1 MKGDGGTAVAT
12 CMPDSPP
19 ELATIV
25 IGYRAPADLVGA
37 VRSLLDQSEPTE
49 ILVVNSGGGDIATL
63 LAGARI
69 SVPTLGFG
77 ERLRVGAAR
86 NAGIGATSAPYVA
99 FLASDC
105 RARPGWV
112 AARLARHRSGERA
125 VASAVVNSRPDSLIA
140 TAAHVSLFMRRLPGL
155 PADMALRFGVSFD
168 RRLFDEYGL
177 FDETLETNEDTEYMR
192 RLPEALRPCWE
203 PAVLTEHR
211 NETRFFAYLADQYR
225 RGRRHGADAERV
237 TGRPRWKIARD
248 LMRQIRPAR
257 RLIAAGLAGEE
268 HRRAVSAIPVLRLAL
283 LAQAFGVI
291 VGPSSPVSAP

>member
-1 MKGDGGTAVAT
+1 
-12 CMPDSPP
+12 MPDNPP

-25 IGYRAPADLVGA
+25 IGLRAPADIVEA

-49 ILVVNSGGGDIATL
+49 ILVVNSGGGDVATML
-63 LAGARI
+63 GRAGV
-69 SVPTLGFG
+69 SVPTLEFP

-112 AARLARHRSGERA
+112 SARLARHRSGDRA
-125 VASAVVNSRPDSLIA
+125 VASAVVNSRSDSLIA
-140 TAAHVSLFMRRLPGL
+140 AAAHVSLFMRRLPGL
-155 PADMALRFGVSFD
+155 PADLALRFGVSFD

-192 RLPEALRPCWE
+192 RLPDALRPCWE
-203 PAVLTEHR
+203 PAVMTEHR
-211 NETRFFAYLADQYR
+211 NETRFLAYLADQFR
-225 RGRRHGADAERV
+225 RGRRQGADAERV

-248 LMRQIRPAR
+248 LLRQARPAR
-257 RLIAAGLAGEE
+257 RLVAIGLAGEE
-268 HRRAVSAIPVLRLAL
+268 RRRAVSAMPVLRLAL
-283 LAQAFGVI
+283 LAQALGVI
-291 VGPSSPVSAP
+291 VGPPSPAVMP